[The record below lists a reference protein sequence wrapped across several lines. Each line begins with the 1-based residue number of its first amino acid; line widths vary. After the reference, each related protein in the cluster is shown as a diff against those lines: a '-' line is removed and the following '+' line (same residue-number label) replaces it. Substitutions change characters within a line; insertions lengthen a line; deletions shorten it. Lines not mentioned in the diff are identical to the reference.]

1 MKRLVF
7 TLAMSLIVCFSF
19 GQKKV
24 VSSAKN
30 EIKGKN
36 PDIVEARRLI
46 KEALADPET
55 ENLAETWF
63 VAGQIESK
71 QLDLENT
78 KEIMGQQPNQE
89 LMYTALSNILPYF
102 EKANQLDQTPDAKG
116 KVKPQHSK
124 DIKAIMRANRAQYL
138 NAGLYYYE
146 KNDYQKAFE
155 NFKLYGEIPNLPMMK
170 GESFPVQEGD
180 STEMQVRYYAGLSAA
195 LIPNHQEAIAIF
207 DRIKDDGFEGSDIYQ
222 RLAYEYNQVGDSVLM
237 EKTLKEGLVKYPDED
252 YFLMNLININL
263 NAGNTAQ
270 AASYLIEGI
279 TKKPDNAQLYDVL
292 GQVYESEGD
301 FDKAIQNLKKALELT
316 PEDAD
321 FLSHLG
327 RIYYN
332 LGVEARAKADENIAD
347 SKQYEQELQKSK
359 EYFQEAMPVFEK
371 AFEINPDDSD
381 AVFALRSI
389 YYNLNMGKEF
399 DKMDAI
405 FNSKQ

>member
-7 TLAMSLIVCFSF
+7 TLAMSLIVCLSF

-36 PDIVEARRLI
+36 PDVVEARRLI
-46 KEALADPET
+46 KEALANPET
-55 ENLAETWF
+55 ENQAETWF
-63 VAGQIESK
+63 VAGQIENK

-78 KEIMGQQPNQE
+78 KEILGQQPNQE

-102 EKANQLDQTPDAKG
+102 EKAYQLDQTPDEKG

-124 DIKAIMRANRAQYL
+124 DIKSIMKANRAQYL
-138 NAGLYYYE
+138 NAGLYYYN

-155 NFKLYGEIPNLPMMK
+155 NFKMFVDMPNLPMMK
-170 GESFPVQEGD
+170 GESFPVAEGD
-180 STEMQVRYYAGLSAA
+180 STEMQVRYYAGLAA
-195 LIPNHQEAIAIF
+195 AMILNHQEAIAIF

-222 RLAYEYNQVGDSVLM
+222 RLAYEYNQVGDSLSMV
-237 EKTLKEGLVKYPDED
+237 KTLNEGLAKYPDED
-252 YFLMNLININL
+252 YFLTSLINVNL

-279 TKKPDNAQLYDVL
+279 AKKPNNAPYYDVL
-292 GQVYESEGD
+292 GQVYESDGD
-301 FDKAIQNLKKALELT
+301 FDKAIQNLKKALELD
-316 PEDAD
+316 PENAD

-332 LGVEARAKADENIAD
+332 LGVEARAKADENTAD

-371 AFEINPDDSD
+371 AFEINPDDSNTIY
-381 AVFALRSI
+381 ALRSI

-399 DKMDAI
+399 EKMDAI
-405 FNSKQ
+405 FNNKQ